1 MSDPS
6 SPNYGRNFFRDFQSS
21 SRTELSR
28 RRQAE
33 QYERHVRDGNDAVR
47 NNPEQR

>member
-1 MSDPS
+1 MNTNSKLWQQITGERPS
-6 SPNYGRNFFRDFQSS
+6 GR
-21 SRTELSR
+21 TALSL

-33 QYERHVRDGNDAVR
+33 QYNQHVRNGNDAVR

>member
-6 SPNYGRNFFRDFQSS
+6 SPSYHNRGLFPSGRTD
-21 SRTELSR
+21 LSR

-33 QYERHVRDGNDAVR
+33 QYNQHVRNGNDAVR

>member
-1 MSDPS
+1 MNTDSKLWRS
-6 SPNYGRNFFRDFQSS
+6 ITGETRSGRTD
-21 SRTELSR
+21 LSR

-33 QYERHVRDGNDAVR
+33 QYAQHVRNGNDAVR

>member
-1 MSDPS
+1 MDTNSKLWRSICGSPS
-6 SPNYGRNFFRDFQSS
+6 G
-21 SRTELSR
+21 RTELSR

-33 QYERHVRDGNDAVR
+33 QYNQHVRNGNDAVR